1 MSVSSE
7 VSKVANPLVA
17 PRERDDQVEAAPV
30 TFTGGGSSAHW
41 DIATKR
47 IAFIILLVVGAGV
60 LWLSR
65 PVIPL
70 LLISGVA
77 SYLLSPIVDLGER
90 LRIPRS
96 ITTIVLYLLVLV
108 GIIFLPIVLGPVLLQ
123 QLQSIT
129 DFDVNRTANAFLLW
143 ITERIN
149 SIPDSI
155 QVIGF
160 ELPVGEMVQDVQQ
173 NFEQYV
179 TLPNVTDILNALQQ
193 VLGTATSVV
202 GSTASIGLSVVGG
215 LVQVLV
221 LSVLT
226 FFISLYL
233 TKDAPQIRAYVQ
245 GLFPLSFQPEL
256 AELIRRIGV
265 MWTSFFRGQILLCLI
280 IGVLTW
286 FALELVGMPGAL
298 ILAIVAGAM
307 EIIPTV
313 GPTLA
318 TIPAV
323 IVALIQGS
331 HVLDAYGINNLG
343 FALIILS
350 IYFIIQQLEN
360 TIIVP
365 RVIGNS
371 VNLHPVVV
379 ICGVI
384 VGFNVAGIW
393 GTFFAAPVIASLR
406 IIAGY
411 VHAKLLDYPPFH
423 GEPFPPVRRR
433 RPFIYRRTVTG
444 DQLSTPSSRP
454 DAPSVVNAPKAVTDT
469 SPEPEN
475 RTPEERS
482 TDGHHLTELAPELR
496 AHPPAGERA

>member
-7 VSKVANPLVA
+7 ASKVTSPLVT
-17 PRERDDQVEAAPV
+17 RLERDEQAEVAPV
-30 TFTGGGSSAHW
+30 AFNAEGASAHW
-41 DIATKR
+41 DVATKR
-47 IAFIILLVVGAGV
+47 IAFIILLIVGVGV

-77 SYLLSPIVDLGER
+77 AYLLSPIVDLGER
-90 LRIPRS
+90 LRIPRAV
-96 ITTIVLYLLVLV
+96 TTIVLYLLVLV
-108 GIIFLPIVLGPVLLQ
+108 GIIFLPIVLGPILLQ

-155 QVIGF
+155 LLVGF

-179 TLPNVTDILNALQQ
+179 TLPNVTDILSALQQ

-215 LVQVLV
+215 IVQVMV

-256 AELIRRIGV
+256 AELIRRIGH

-286 FALELVGMPGAL
+286 IALELVGMPGAL
-298 ILAIVAGAM
+298 ILAIVAGAL

-331 HVLDAYGINNLG
+331 HVLDAYGISNLG
-343 FALIILS
+343 FALIVLS

-365 RVIGNS
+365 RVIGSS

-411 VHAKLLDYPPFH
+411 VHAKLLDYPPFR
-423 GEPFPPVRRR
+423 GEAFPPKPQR

-444 DQLSTPSSRP
+444 DQLSSPLPQSEML
-454 DAPSVVNAPKAVTDT
+454 
-469 SPEPEN
+469 PEPAASKVVAEPLSKPDN
-475 RTPEERS
+475 HSPTEQGA
-482 TDGHHLTELAPELR
+482 DGHHLAELAHELKTR
-496 AHPPAGERA
+496 PPAGERA